1 MRTFSNKLSSHKNNL
16 PRTLLLSCA
25 LMVLADSAYG
35 GTTTLS
41 DGTHV
46 ADITGNEDV
55 VKTGTGITLLT
66 GTNDYSGSTT
76 ISDGILEL
84 VDADAI
90 STVTSGFSIDD
101 ATLKVDV
108 DFSTNEPFSFTGA
121 GIIDVTGNDL
131 TLSGNINDGTNDV
144 ILKGDSVTLSGSN
157 IWTSTNT
164 LKVAT
169 GTLTLTNAA
178 SIEDAS
184 ILVNDGTTIVLTGG
198 VTYAPTSLGIAP

>member
-1 MRTFSNKLSSHKNNL
+1 MRTFSNKFPFHSDNL